1 MQSAIMPLLI
11 LFTVLLSAAH
21 QASAESSELTTIMAP
36 AGDRYEH
43 LTTQPATT
51 SRAGVDCAALA
62 AEIRALKGKPQRRQ
76 VAAQRY
82 EAECRR

>member
-1 MQSAIMPLLI
+1 MHKTTLPSLVLMSCLLA
-11 LFTVLLSAAH
+11 TTQ
-21 QASAESSELTTIMAP
+21 QAGADSSGLTTIMAP
-36 AGDRYEH
+36 SAERYEH
-43 LTTQPATT
+43 LTTLPATT

-62 AEIRALKGKPQRRQ
+62 AEIEALKGKPQRRQ